1 MARARPRCS
10 TPILG
15 LVDVCPGCGLDQP
28 TPLPWYYMVGL
39 LILMLTATWTFVDF
53 DRLTYFITQFG
64 PMRIGE

>member
-1 MARARPRCS
+1 MARACPRS
-10 TPILG
+10 GTPILG
-15 LVDVCPGCGLDQP
+15 LVDVSPGWCLDQP

-39 LILMLTATWTFVDF
+39 LILMLTTAWTFVDF